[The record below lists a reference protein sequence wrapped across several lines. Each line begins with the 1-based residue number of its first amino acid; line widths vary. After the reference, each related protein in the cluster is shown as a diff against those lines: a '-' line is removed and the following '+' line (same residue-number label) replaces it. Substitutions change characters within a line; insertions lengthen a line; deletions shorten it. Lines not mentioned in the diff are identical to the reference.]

1 MKKII
6 KISYIIRIILFLIH
20 FYFIFIML
28 DQILDTKY
36 FGPIFLVAYLGYT
49 VWVLFELISKK
60 KKYKSDLVYNIMQIG
75 LYAYL
80 MVLSIR
86 VSIYNV
92 YVEENTHAYFITNYV
107 ILTILLI
114 FICIYSYVE
123 FKNMKKVWDK
133 DYSNFFYC

>member
-123 FKNMKKVWDK
+123 FKNMKKV
-133 DYSNFFYC
+133 